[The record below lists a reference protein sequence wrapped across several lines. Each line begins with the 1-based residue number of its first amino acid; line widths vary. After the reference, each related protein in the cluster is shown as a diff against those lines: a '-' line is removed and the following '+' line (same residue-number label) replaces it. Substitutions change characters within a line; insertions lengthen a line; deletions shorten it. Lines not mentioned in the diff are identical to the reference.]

1 MAGWRIEGQ
10 YMETCNCSYLCPC
23 IPSHLTANPTE
34 GDCKA
39 AIAMR
44 IDKGARDGVK
54 LDGTTFVVV
63 LLSPGA
69 MAEGNITVG
78 LIIDDKASA
87 QQVEQITE
95 IATGAAGGPMAALA
109 PLVGKIAGVVREP
122 VRFEIDGLKR
132 SVSAGKR
139 VDQACEG
146 VAGAARPHEPLFIEN
161 TGHPVNERLALAK
174 ATHSRFNVFGANWD
188 DSSGTRN
195 GHFAPFSWSG

>member
-1 MAGWRIEGQ
+1 MAGWRIDGQ

-132 SVSAGKR
+132 SVRAGKL

>member
-132 SVSAGKR
+132 SVSAGKL

-146 VAGAARPHEPLFIEN
+146 VAGAARPNEPLFIEN

-174 ATHSRFNVFGANWD
+174 ATRSRFDVFGAKWD

-195 GHFAPFSWSG
+195 GHFAPFSWSS